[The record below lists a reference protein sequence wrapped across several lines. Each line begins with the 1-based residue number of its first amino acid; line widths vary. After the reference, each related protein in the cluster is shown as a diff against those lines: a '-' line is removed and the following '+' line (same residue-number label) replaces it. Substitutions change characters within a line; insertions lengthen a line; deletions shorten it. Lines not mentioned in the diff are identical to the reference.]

1 MFFLRFWQTTACKEE
16 ACACHSE
23 VVVVPMAGAAVVVDP
38 ASVESDR
45 REIAVV
51 VTVIAATV
59 TGVSTV
65 SSNDVCSTAV
75 SNQNLEV
82 RI

>member
-1 MFFLRFWQTTACKEE
+1 
-16 ACACHSE
+16 
-23 VVVVPMAGAAVVVDP
+23 MAGAAVVVDP